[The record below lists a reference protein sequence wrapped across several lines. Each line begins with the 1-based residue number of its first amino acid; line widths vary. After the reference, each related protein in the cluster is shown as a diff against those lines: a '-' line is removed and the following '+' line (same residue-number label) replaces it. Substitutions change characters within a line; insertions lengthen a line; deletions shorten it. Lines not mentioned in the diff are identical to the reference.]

1 MISVFL
7 PCRAGSERIPQKNTK
22 SFAGVDGGL
31 LKIKLNQL
39 LKIKQIDKIVLS
51 TDDEK
56 VKEIG
61 SKISNRIV
69 IDDRPEH
76 LAKSSTSTDE
86 VINYIPS
93 IISEGHV
100 LWTHVTSPFLSE
112 DVYNESI
119 ETYLTNLK
127 EGTFDS
133 LMTVNSFQ
141 SFLWDEKGSFNYNRN
156 IEKWPRTQT
165 LKKLYEIN
173 SGIFINSVDN
183 YKKHKDRIG
192 SKPYLFET
200 TGFSSFDIDWP
211 DDFILGELIY
221 KKIND

>member
-69 IDDRPEH
+69 IDDRPGH

-183 YKKHKDRIG
+183 YKKYKDRIG